1 MGSSNLKS
9 GAGSRNI
16 TENNMSSTI
25 IRNATIVDGSREFAG
40 SVLIDNGIIVKIFK
54 EKDENIHANNEI
66 DATGMMLLPGVIDEH
81 VHFRDP
87 GYTQKADTASESRAA
102 VAGGVTSYM
111 DMPNTNPPTTTLET
125 LEAKFEN
132 AAQHSLANYSYY
144 FGATNNNAS
153 LLPSIDKTNVCGVKL
168 FMGSSTGNMLVDSES
183 ALRSIFD
190 GTDMLIAT
198 HCEDSSIIS
207 AQTRKFKEQYGENV
221 PVEMHPLIRNEEA
234 CYRSSA
240 LAVELADKYGSRL
253 HIMHISTARELTLLS
268 DNPMK
273 DKLITAEACVAH
285 LLFDDS
291 DYARLGA
298 RIKCNPAIKTK
309 VDRDALRHA
318 LLTGRVDTIATDHA
332 PHLLSEK
339 EGGATKAVS
348 GMPMLQFSL
357 VTMLD
362 MAKDGILTYAD
373 VVNKMCNAPADL
385 YHIDRRGYVKEGY
398 YADLV
403 LVEKAAWTLTADQ
416 IISKCKWSPL
426 EGHTFSHR
434 VVKTFVNGE
443 IVYDCG
449 KINEN
454 IRGKR
459 LKFNY

>member
-1 MGSSNLKS
+1 
-9 GAGSRNI
+9 
-16 TENNMSSTI
+16 MSSI
-25 IRNATIVDGSREFAG
+25 VIRNATIIDGGREFAG
-40 SVLIDNGIIVKIFK
+40 SVLIDNGVIVKIFN
-54 EKDENIHANNEI
+54 EKDENIHADNEI
-66 DATGMMLLPGVIDEH
+66 DATGLMLLPGVIDEH

-125 LEAKFEN
+125 LEAKYEN
-132 AAQHSLANYSYY
+132 AAQNSLANYSYY
-144 FGATNNNAS
+144 FGATNNNAY
-153 LLPSIDKTNVCGVKL
+153 LLPALDKTNVCGVKL

-207 AQTRKFKEQYGENV
+207 AQTKKFKEQYGENV
-221 PVEMHPLIRNEEA
+221 PIELHPVIRNEEA

-268 DNPMK
+268 DSPMK

-298 RIKCNPAIKTK
+298 RIKCNPAIKTRE
-309 VDRDALRHA
+309 DREALRHA

-362 MAKDGILTYAD
+362 MAQEGILPYTE

-426 EGHTFSHR
+426 EGHTFNHR
-434 VVKTFVNGE
+434 VVKTIINGE
-443 IVYDCG
+443 IVYDRG